1 MFKKKTSTISFYILF
16 LIIFIFFI
24 KFSTEKVL
32 ANSYKVSDIEI
43 SEPYNINFSKE
54 KVIDV
59 AFRNAFEELIF
70 TLLTSEYYYLNK
82 NVNLK
87 LIKSLIDSFS
97 IVDEKFID
105 KKYFANFEVNFDKR
119 EVLNYLYKN
128 NIYASTPKKKNL
140 FLLPILVDTN
150 QSEISLLSENP
161 FYLYW
166 NKFDK
171 KYHLLSYV
179 LPNEDLDDLNV
190 IKKNIYNL
198 EDYEFKEIINKYQLN
213 DYIIVILF
221 KNQKSIRVLTRIKL
235 NNKFILL
242 NENFLFQNIEE
253 NNIENII
260 NSLKTSYENN
270 WKKINLINT
279 SIKLP
284 ITISIESSK
293 YLLIKKFEN
302 KIENMDLVYNYYID
316 SFSNNEIIYK
326 IVYNGTPNKFLEEF
340 ETDNFNVDFA
350 NNVWKINEN

>member
-1 MFKKKTSTISFYILF
+1 MFKKKINIFSVYKLI
-16 LIIFIFFI
+16 LIIFVIFI

-43 SEPYNINFSKE
+43 SEPYNLNFSKE

-59 AFRNAFEELIF
+59 AFKNAFEELIF

-82 NVNLK
+82 DVNIK
-87 LIKSLIDSFS
+87 IIKSLIDSFS

-105 KKYFANFEVNFDKR
+105 KKYIANFDVNFNKR

-128 NIYASTPKKKNL
+128 NIYASIPQKKKL

-150 QSEISLLSENP
+150 QSDISLLSENP
-161 FYLYW
+161 FYLNW
-166 NKFDK
+166 TKFYK
-171 KYHLLSYV
+171 KYHLLDYV
-179 LPNEDLDDLNV
+179 LPNEDLDDLNI
-190 IKKNIYNL
+190 IKNNINNL
-198 EDYEFKEIINKYQLN
+198 EDYEFKDIITKYQLK

-221 KNQKSIRVLTRIKL
+221 KNEENIRVLTRIKF
-235 NNKFILL
+235 NNEFILL
-242 NENFLFQNIEE
+242 NENFPYKSINDDIEV
-253 NNIENII
+253 II
-260 NSLKTSYENN
+260 NSLKISYENN

-284 ITISIESSK
+284 ITISLDSSK
-293 YLLIKKFEN
+293 FSLIKKFEN
-302 KIENMDLVYNYYID
+302 KIENMDLVYNYYIE

-340 ETDNFNVDFA
+340 NPENIKVDLT

>member
-82 NVNLK
+82 NVNIK

-105 KKYFANFEVNFDKR
+105 NKYFANFEVNFDKT

-128 NIYASTPKKKNL
+128 NIYASIPKKKKL
-140 FLLPILVDTN
+140 FLLPILADTN
-150 QSEISLLSENP
+150 QSEIYLLSENP
-161 FYLYW
+161 FYLNW
-166 NKFDK
+166 NKFYK
-171 KYHLLSYV
+171 KYHLLNYV
-179 LPNEDLDDLNV
+179 LPNEDLDDLNI
-190 IKKNIYNL
+190 IKNNVNNL

-221 KNQKSIRVLTRIKL
+221 KDVKSVRVLTRIKL
-235 NNKFILL
+235 NNKLILL
-242 NENFLFQNIEE
+242 NENFISNNTEE
-253 NNIENII
+253 NDVEKII
-260 NSLKTSYENN
+260 NNLKTSYENS

-302 KIENMDLVYNYYID
+302 KIENMDLVYDYHID
-316 SFSNNEIIYK
+316 SFSNNEVIYK
-326 IVYNGTPNKFLEEF
+326 IIYNGTPNKFLEEF
-340 ETDNFNVDFA
+340 DSGNFNVILA
-350 NNVWKINEN
+350 NNIWKINEN

>member
-1 MFKKKTSTISFYILF
+1 MFKKKINTHSFYILF
-16 LIIFIFFI
+16 LIIFIIFI

-43 SEPYNINFSKE
+43 SEPYNLNFSKE

-59 AFRNAFEELIF
+59 AFKNAFEELIF

-82 NVNLK
+82 DVNIK
-87 LIKSLIDSFS
+87 IIKSLIDSFS

-105 KKYFANFEVNFDKR
+105 KKYIANFDVNFNKR

-128 NIYASTPKKKNL
+128 NIYASIPQKKKL

-150 QSEISLLSENP
+150 RSDISLLSENP
-161 FYLYW
+161 FYINW
-166 NKFDK
+166 TKFSK
-171 KYHLLSYV
+171 KYHLLDYV
-179 LPNEDLDDLNV
+179 LPNEDLDDLNI
-190 IKKNIYNL
+190 IKNNINNL
-198 EDYEFKEIINKYQLN
+198 EDYEFKQIITKYQLK

-221 KNQKSIRVLTRIKL
+221 KNEKSIRVLTRIKF
-235 NNKFILL
+235 NNEFILL
-242 NENFLFQNIEE
+242 NENFPYKSINDDIEV
-253 NNIENII
+253 II
-260 NSLKTSYENN
+260 NSLKISYENS

-284 ITISIESSK
+284 ITISLDSSK
-293 YLLIKKFEN
+293 FTLIEKFEN
-302 KIENMDLVYNYYID
+302 KIENMDLVYNYYIE
-316 SFSNNEIIYK
+316 SFSNNEMIYK

-340 ETDNFNVDFA
+340 NPENIKVDLT